1 MKICKNLYM
10 LFFSVALF
18 GPEYQAWSLKFLVK
32 KTSVFVIRGGAVW
45 AGIGG
50 TLCSEIVGLSIVWA

>member
-1 MKICKNLYM
+1 M